1 MKIDDAICS
10 DKYEKLYNFV
20 HLIST
25 DYVELS
31 HEKVRVQR
39 DEYMRRA
46 RKLIQELH
54 NDDYII
60 KKKDAEIVRL
70 KAHLASA
77 SCPHGCL
84 SGDAGKYLSDG
95 SFSKCDWCA
104 ARKSYIKEQGE

>member
-1 MKIDDAICS
+1 MASLKELYSGKHRMKIELC

-46 RKLIQELH
+46 RKLIQELD
-54 NDDYII
+54 NECNI
-60 KKKDAEIVRL
+60 
-70 KAHLASA
+70 
-77 SCPHGCL
+77 
-84 SGDAGKYLSDG
+84 
-95 SFSKCDWCA
+95 
-104 ARKSYIKEQGE
+104 